1 MLVVADSSPLHYLI
15 LVNHAN
21 LLSSLYGTVT
31 IPTSVANELTHAN
44 APRVVRDFIK
54 SPPEWLLI
62 QSPRDLL
69 TIDEI
74 DEGERAA
81 ISLALELGANLLLID
96 DLDGRRAAVQR
107 GLRITGIVGI
117 LLDAS
122 EMGLVE
128 LRPLVNE
135 LVDSGLYISK
145 VLINRLLGEG

>member
-15 LVNHAN
+15 LVDHAN
-21 LLSSLYGTVT
+21 LLRSLYGTVT

-44 APRVVRDFIK
+44 APRVVSEFVK
-54 SPPEWLLI
+54 SPPEWLLV
-62 QSPRDLL
+62 QSPCDLL

-128 LRPLVNE
+128 LRPLVNA
-135 LVDSGLYISK
+135 LVDAGLYISK